1 MIAATASPPRASE
14 PAAGAVAAP
23 VSIDRWHTARLAF
36 AVLAMF
42 LATSAFYNFSFQV
55 RPPKEAGV
63 LGNDESRSDVVNML
77 GWILLYGISGV
88 TVLWSLWRQGLEL
101 RLALLIPFALYIL
114 ASATWSYEPAQ
125 SLIFCVMLV
134 ANIVVADAL
143 ATQVPPALL
152 LGALTRVVVPCVA
165 FSLVLLVVQPE
176 LVTTEPDRPGLF
188 TSGEFN
194 GVFSHKIHMGINA
207 ASAILVLL
215 FQPDSFSRS
224 RRLRWI
230 SLLICTAG
238 LVLANSASAILAL
251 VVSVALIVAVK
262 AAPRLRGTLFL
273 AIGLIT
279 LLFSVLLP
287 HIDLGSVTGLVGRSS
302 TLTGRGDFWALAPGY
317 IAKHPWIG
325 FGYGGFFQRD
335 AYSQVWD
342 LWSYFEYFFTPNFHN
357 SALDT
362 LILLGY
368 IGLAGYLIVLA
379 TGLWISANRSLG
391 SSADILACILILFTA
406 SSATDFQFMRH
417 NCLATILLFYTFLV
431 GGRVYGA
438 RRADRSARA
447 GA

>member
-1 MIAATASPPRASE
+1 MIAATASARS
-14 PAAGAVAAP
+14 PAIAVTP
-23 VSIDRWHTARLAF
+23 GSVDRWHTARLAF

-55 RPPKEAGV
+55 RPPKEAGLV
-63 LGNDESRSDVVNML
+63 GNDESRSDVVNML
-77 GWILLYGISGV
+77 GWILLYGISGL
-88 TVLWSLWRQGLEL
+88 TVLRSLWTQGLEV
-101 RLALLIPFALYIL
+101 RFALLIPFGLYVL
-114 ASATWSYEPAQ
+114 VSATWTYEPAQ

-134 ANIVVADAL
+134 ANIVIADAL

-165 FSLVLLVVQPE
+165 FSLILLVIQPE

-188 TSGEFN
+188 TSGEFS

-215 FQPDSFSRS
+215 FQPESFSSS
-224 RRLRWI
+224 RRLRWV
-230 SLLICTAG
+230 SLAICVAG

-251 VVSVALIVAVK
+251 AVSVALIVAVR
-262 AAPRLRGTLFL
+262 AAPRLRAILFFGVG
-273 AIGLIT
+273 ATT
-279 LLFSVLLP
+279 LLISVILP
-287 HIDLGSVTGLVGRSS
+287 YVDLGSITGLVGRSS
-302 TLTGRGDFWALAPGY
+302 NLTGRGDFWGLAPGY
-317 IAKHPWIG
+317 IAKYPWTG
-325 FGYGGFFQRD
+325 YGYGGFFQRD
-335 AYSQVWD
+335 PYSQVWD
-342 LWSYFEYFFTPNFHN
+342 LWSYFQYFFTPNFHN

-368 IGLAGYLIVLA
+368 IGLAGYLMILGM
-379 TGLWISANRSLG
+379 GLLISSNRSLG

-417 NCLATILLFYTFLV
+417 NCLATVLLFYVFLV
-431 GGRVYGA
+431 GGRIYGTPTSK
-438 RRADRSARA
+438 RPSGA